1 MKREQKKVQL
11 AIPTY
16 ERRKYFIASDVA
28 RKYVDYIAQ
37 NPAGVVKVSV
47 EEKRNATK

>member
-28 RKYVDYIAQ
+28 RKYVDYIEQ
-37 NPAGVVKVSV
+37 NPASVIKVS
-47 EEKRNATK
+47 EEKKSDHR